1 VTSSIFL
8 AIFVT
13 LVLIFI
19 KTLEFSIMKKRAI
32 LFLGVLAGFSL
43 SAQNVSLVKPQKE
56 VAQPGKIVHNGTQTI
71 NNKSQAILW
80 SEDFTGGIP
89 STWGNRV
96 TTDAGVLLPNGSWE
110 FRGPSTTPSS
120 ASGSR
125 GAYSGI
131 TTNNNLPIA
140 SPTASTGFV
149 IFDSDYMDN
158 NGVPG
163 AFGTGVAPSPHIA
176 ILTTDTIDLTG
187 SPFVELKMNV
197 YARQFQSRFLVAISN
212 DGGVTYTDTAEFLQD
227 VGVNSATA
235 RNRVVSANISAA
247 AGNQDEVVLQV
258 IFDGDYYFW
267 MVDDMVIQDL
277 PKHELKFTDASDGA
291 PAHDIIFG
299 NADGGPKMGHM
310 SLSHAQSITFDSNL
324 FNFGSQTQVNV
335 TLHVEIFNSTGT
347 LVNTLS
353 STPLATLASG
363 DTATYVNLVTPAW
376 TPTTAGTFDIVYT
389 YTTDSIS
396 SAVAARDSFQVVV
409 SNGDQTPG
417 SDPYD
422 VNSIDFG
429 TFSNSFGTTT
439 ADYGT
444 DGGGQGVIVELTPGN
459 NQGQVLLEGI
469 QVGFSQSTIDGGDIL
484 VEVYDTT
491 GFDFT
496 AGFGGS
502 ALISEQF
509 NLATGTSGTVA
520 DFIFTTGAGPNGAVI
535 LPEGVYY
542 VVVYTFSN
550 GGTNTILIANDQ
562 SFSQGANSIMYF
574 VAASRWYTG
583 YNGSLTFNA
592 PWIRTL
598 SETYNG
604 IGLEENNANALSVYP
619 NPTTGNVNISLTNG
633 GKYTV
638 EVVDMVGNVVSR
650 EEVTVNSNEKL
661 TRDFS
666 NLTNGIYLLNV
677 NGENFSKTTKLTI
690 Q

>member
-1 VTSSIFL
+1 
-8 AIFVT
+8 
-13 LVLIFI
+13 
-19 KTLEFSIMKKRAI
+19 MKKRAI

-43 SAQNVSLVKPQKE
+43 SAQKVSLKAPQKE
-56 VAQPGKIVHNGTQTI
+56 VAEAGKVVHNGTHTS
-71 NNKSQAILW
+71 NNKTQAILW
-80 SEDFTGGIP
+80 SEDFSGGIP

-110 FRGPSTTPSS
+110 YRGTSTTPSN

-125 GAYSGI
+125 GAYSGVNN
-131 TTNNNLPIA
+131 TPPTNDPIV
-140 SPTASTGFV
+140 SPTASNGFV

-158 NGVPG
+158 NGVVG

-187 SPFVELKMNV
+187 SPFVELKMNT

-212 DGGVTYTDTAEFLQD
+212 DGGLTYTDTAEFLQD

-235 RNRVVSANISAA
+235 RNREISANISTS
-247 AGNQDEVVLQV
+247 AGNQANVVLQV

-267 MVDDMVIQDL
+267 MIDDMIIQDL
-277 PKHELKFTDASDGA
+277 PKHELKFTEASDGA

-310 SLSHAQSITFDSNL
+310 SLSQAQAITFDSNL
-324 FNFGSQTQVNV
+324 YNFGSQTQVNV
-335 TLHVEIFNSTGT
+335 SLKVEIYNSSST

-353 STPLATLASG
+353 STPIPVLASG
-363 DTATYVNLVTPAW
+363 DTATYVDLVTPAW
-376 TPTTAGTFDIVYT
+376 NPMTADTYDFVYT

-396 SAVAARDSFQVVV
+396 LAEAVRDSFQIVI
-409 SNGDQTPG
+409 SSGDQTLG
-417 SDPYD
+417 GDPYD
-422 VNSIDFG
+422 VNSMDFNS
-429 TFSNSFGTTT
+429 FDNSFGTTT
-439 ADYGT
+439 TDYGT
-444 DGGGQGVIVELTPGN
+444 DGGGQGVMVELAQGN
-459 NQGQVLLEGI
+459 SDNKVVLEGVSI
-469 QVGFSQSTIDGGDIL
+469 GFSQNTIDGGDIL
-484 VEVYDTT
+484 VEVYDTA

-520 DFIFTTGAGPNGAVI
+520 DFLFTTGSGPNGSVI
-535 LPEGVYY
+535 LPTGIYY
-542 VVVYTFSN
+542 VAVYTFSN
-550 GGTNTILIANDQ
+550 GGANTILIANDQ
-562 SFSQGANSIMYF
+562 SFSQGGNSIMYF
-574 VAASRWYTG
+574 VSASRWYSG

-598 SETYNG
+598 TENIEG
-604 IGLEENNANALSVYP
+604 IGLNENTANTLSVYP
-619 NPTTGNVNISLTNG
+619 NPTAGNVNITLANG

-638 EVVDMVGNVVSR
+638 EVVDMVGNVVSS

-661 TRDFS
+661 NRDFS
-666 NLTNGIYLLNV
+666 ALTNGIYLLNV
-677 NGENFSKTTKLTI
+677 RGENFSKTTKLTI